1 MFKLGD
7 RVRFKTSQ
15 KKELIEHYTDN
26 TAVVVDLYQT
36 STKQFCRI
44 NFGKG
49 MFDYKDVG
57 SWRLERTE

>member
-7 RVRFKTSQ
+7 RVRFKDSQ
-15 KKELIEHYTDN
+15 KKELMEHYTDN
-26 TAVVVDLYQT
+26 TGTVVDMYQT